1 MDVINFLYRILLEE
15 FVVMHRENISVNFI
29 YIFYTSTIDIIY
41 LDVPSV
47 YFILH
52 STVTYIEGLNGL

>member
-41 LDVPSV
+41 IDVPSI
-47 YFILH
+47 YFILQQ
-52 STVTYIEGLNGL
+52 